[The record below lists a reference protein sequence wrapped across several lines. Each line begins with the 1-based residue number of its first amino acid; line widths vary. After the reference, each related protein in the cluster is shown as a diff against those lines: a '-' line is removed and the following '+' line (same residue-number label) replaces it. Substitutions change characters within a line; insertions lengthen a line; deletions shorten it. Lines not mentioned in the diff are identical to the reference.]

1 MVKLFEQN
9 IRTNDRQSSK
19 GNQLKW
25 ENEGIWYKADYT
37 GYEGL
42 AEYMI
47 SHLLKKSTLTE
58 NEFVCYNLEKI
69 KYGTVIYNGVKSKN
83 FLSEDWQIITLE
95 RLFRNFFGESLYKS
109 LYRIPEHKERLQ
121 FLVQQ
126 VERMTGLRNFGIYIN
141 KLLTIDAFFLNEDR
155 HTHNIA
161 VLMNGKGDYAYCP
174 IFDNGAGLL
183 SDTTMDYPLSGDV
196 YALMDSVQS
205 KTICGEFDEQLD
217 ISEALYKTNLKFQF
231 TKKDVTELLAD
242 AKDYSDE
249 SRNRVEMIIF
259 AQMQKIYLFI
269 FDNLKKKV
277 IEIGIDRAL

>member
-1 MVKLFEQN
+1 VKTGRLLRWSGCLGIFSEKVYTNLCIEYRN
-9 IRTNDRQSSK
+9 I
-19 GNQLKW
+19 
-25 ENEGIWYKADYT
+25 
-37 GYEGL
+37 
-42 AEYMI
+42 
-47 SHLLKKSTLTE
+47 
-58 NEFVCYNLEKI
+58 
-69 KYGTVIYNGVKSKN
+69 KN
-83 FLSEDWQIITLE
+83 AYSF
-95 RLFRNFFGESLYKS
+95 Y
-109 LYRIPEHKERLQ
+109 
-121 FLVQQ
+121 VQQ

-161 VLMNGKGDYAYCP
+161 VLMNGKRGTTRYCP

-249 SRNRVEMIIF
+249 IRNRVEMIIF
-259 AQMQKIYLFI
+259 AQMQKYTYLFSTM
-269 FDNLKKKV
+269 
-277 IEIGIDRAL
+277 